1 MIAATPAH
9 QHHELGAALA
19 GAVAAA
25 EGWQVVYLGSNLPA
39 EDIAAAAHAKS
50 AAAVA
55 LSLVFPPDD
64 PLLLDEIRRLRRL
77 LDRRVALVVGGRA
90 AAACRSVLE
99 EVGAT
104 LAADF
109 ADFRRLLG
117 ELRAARATSVLG
129 GRTKPK

>member
-77 LDRRVALVVGGRA
+77 LDRRVALVVGAERRRPTGR
-90 AAACRSVLE
+90 CS
-99 EVGAT
+99 
-104 LAADF
+104 
-109 ADFRRLLG
+109 RR
-117 ELRAARATSVLG
+117 
-129 GRTKPK
+129 